1 MRTNILAKEGY
12 GSFEVG
18 TAIPMGNDNIGNT
31 VSKGPAVTYDEGN
44 GTGPDTIVMTGPLG
58 EVYTKALSIHFAKTP
73 LENVLVQETQAMDA
87 AYQTAAISDNVELGL
102 KEIADAVQ
110 LKTSNDE
117 ILGNVSATVFAVD
130 QTMMNRPEVIDAVEK
145 LRDKA
150 EAQGIDYV
158 MAVCVDPLRN
168 ISPVYMD
175 SNSTYYGIHDH
186 TVNAENAGK
195 IFNRATECYC
205 ASQGMNV
212 VFGMEGLAIW
222 LTDKY
227 KGKANYA
234 QEGFLNWYK
243 NLFQKDDQKTKELI
257 ASVINGRLV
266 GKGKDTPWHK
276 EAIKQVDYLNT
287 TFNFLTDLENKLNS
301 LSEDDKGHDTW
312 QDFGN
317 KCPIQINRGQRI
329 TYLGWRKGFDINE
342 SVAEGK
348 EFWNIKDSLS
358 ENEAKDLAKKLER
371 LISGF
376 KIDIFKNS
384 LIDSIDGP
392 FSNTNLQIV
401 SNTLNNYI
409 TWLKNSVTA
418 KDSGDTVTTEGYAQ
432 EGFTGFLA
440 GFFSS
445 GFVGLPGLSTAV
457 GAGVKAMLESKKRE
471 IEKVAGEIQK
481 LKLQGAK
488 AALDQGRIS
497 EGRYKTETKMEVP
510 DIIEGAIL
518 GTIPFVASI
527 YNGVNASKLQ
537 DASEDLNKKIRK
549 LEELMRAHGI
559 DGKKKSKDDGD
570 HEYR

>member
-31 VSKGPAVTYDEGN
+31 VSRGPAVTYDEGN
-44 GTGPDTIVMTGPLG
+44 GAGPDTIVMTGPLG
-58 EVYTKALSIHFAKTP
+58 EVYTKALSVHFAKTP
-73 LENVLVQETQAMDA
+73 LENVLAEETQAMDA

-150 EAQGIDYV
+150 NEQGIDYV

-168 ISPVYMD
+168 ISPVYLD

-195 IFNRATECYC
+195 IFTRATECYC

-234 QEGFLNWYK
+234 QEGF
-243 NLFQKDDQKTKELI
+243 
-257 ASVINGRLV
+257 
-266 GKGKDTPWHK
+266 
-276 EAIKQVDYLNT
+276 
-287 TFNFLTDLENKLNS
+287 
-301 LSEDDKGHDTW
+301 
-312 QDFGN
+312 
-317 KCPIQINRGQRI
+317 
-329 TYLGWRKGFDINE
+329 
-342 SVAEGK
+342 
-348 EFWNIKDSLS
+348 
-358 ENEAKDLAKKLER
+358 
-371 LISGF
+371 
-376 KIDIFKNS
+376 
-384 LIDSIDGP
+384 
-392 FSNTNLQIV
+392 
-401 SNTLNNYI
+401 
-409 TWLKNSVTA
+409 
-418 KDSGDTVTTEGYAQ
+418 
-432 EGFTGFLA
+432 TGFLA
-440 GFFSS
+440 GFFAS

-510 DIIEGAIL
+510 DIVKGAIM